1 MNLSWLV
8 PGTLNPR
15 RGGNKSFRGEWQEAT
30 GGAGAI
36 LWKW

>member
-1 MNLSWLV
+1 MTLSWLV

-15 RGGNKSFRGEWQEAT
+15 RGRNKTFRGKWQEAT

-36 LWKW
+36 LKK